1 MTTYHL
7 NVMTIRVAPC
17 AAPAIKPLALACA
30 LTLSFIS
37 SAAFAQ
43 EDSVPSVVISGA
55 RFPTDPALLPIGATV
70 ITAADIRRAGA
81 ADVNEAIRK
90 IGGVYGRQSLDASP
104 DFALDL
110 RGFGSNSSENIVV
123 MVDGVRLSENEL
135 ATAALSTIPVDSVER
150 IEITRGGSSVLYGEG
165 ATGGVIQIF
174 TKSGSRQGVHGSAL
188 ASAGQFH
195 ARDLRGN
202 LAVGAGAWSFD
213 GSLGNQDTD
222 NYRANSRFKQTNF
235 NGGAQYAYDNGRA
248 GIRVDSARQ
257 DSRFPGSLT
266 EAQFESNPRQASTP
280 HDFGSLDAD
289 RVTAFIEH
297 RIGATEF
304 AAELSHREK
313 IVKAEYE
320 VNTNTGPYYS
330 RLKYDSRQTQFSPR
344 VRNLSDLGGMR
355 NELVAGVDLI
365 RWNRKTTSDFS
376 AADASQDSK
385 GVYLRDELR
394 WDPAHN
400 GRIAAGARHEKFDK
414 DYVDPLG
421 MSTAPESSAQSQ
433 NAWDLQASFDIVPGV
448 GVHAKAG
455 QSYRMPNVDE
465 NSYRSSLTVL
475 QAQTSRDLEVGATFR
490 GVGHQVAVRAFRHDL
505 RNEIFYDPTINGF
518 GANTNLD
525 PTRREGVEIDGEA
538 QVASSW
544 RATAHVQHVN
554 ATFRE
559 GLNAGR
565 EMVLVPRNVVSA
577 RLAWVPGDG
586 QTGDVGAQ
594 WVSSQRFGND
604 FTNSCAARIPSYATV
619 DARYARRLGAWELAV
634 AGNNLTDRQYYS
646 NAFGCQSGIYPS
658 DGRQIKLSARYDF

>member
-1 MTTYHL
+1 MHTFHLNAMTT
-7 NVMTIRVAPC
+7 RVVPC
-17 AAPAIKPLALACA
+17 PAPAVKPLALACA
-30 LTLSFIS
+30 VSLSLIS
-37 SAAFAQ
+37 SAVFAQ
-43 EDSVPSVVISGA
+43 EDAMPSVVISGA

-90 IGGVYGRQSLDASP
+90 VGGVYGRQSLDASP

-165 ATGGVIQIF
+165 ATGGVIQVF
-174 TKSGSRQGVHGSAL
+174 TKTGARQGVHGSAL

-202 LAVGAGAWSFD
+202 LSAGAGGWSFD
-213 GSLGNQDTD
+213 GSVGHQDTD
-222 NYRANSRFKQTNF
+222 NYRANSRFKQNNF
-235 NGGAQYAYDNGRA
+235 NGGAQYAYGAGRI
-248 GIRVDSARQ
+248 GVRVDSARQ
-257 DSRFPGSLT
+257 DSRLPGSLT
-266 EAQFESNPRQASTP
+266 EAQFEANPRQASTP

-289 RVTAFIEH
+289 RVTAFVEH
-297 RIGATEF
+297 HIGGTEF

-313 IVKAEYE
+313 TVKASYE

-330 RLKYDSRQTQFSPR
+330 RSTYDSRQTQFSPR
-344 VRNLSDLGGMR
+344 VRNLSDFDGMR

-365 RWNRKTTSDFS
+365 RWNRKTTADYS
-376 AADASQDSK
+376 AADANQESK

-394 WDPAHN
+394 WDQAHN
-400 GRIAAGARHEKFDK
+400 GRIAAGARHEVFDK

-421 MSTAPESSAQSQ
+421 FSTAPESSSQAQ
-433 NAWDLQASFDIVPGV
+433 NAWDLQASYDVIPGI

-465 NSYRSSLTVL
+465 NSYRASTAVL
-475 QAQTSRDLEVGATFR
+475 KAQTSHDLELGATFT
-490 GVGHQVAVRAFRHDL
+490 GKGHKVAARLFRHEL
-505 RNEIFYDPTINGF
+505 HNEIFYDPTINGF

-525 PTRREGVEIDGEA
+525 PTRREGAEIDAEA
-538 QVASSW
+538 QVAAGW
-544 RATAHVQHVN
+544 RATAHYQHVN
-554 ATFRE
+554 ATFTA
-559 GLNAGR
+559 GPNAGR

-586 QTGDVGAQ
+586 QTADVGAQ

-604 FTNSCAARIPSYATV
+604 FANSCAARIPSYATL
-619 DARYARRLGAWELAV
+619 DARYARRIGPWELAV
-634 AGNNLTDRQYYS
+634 AGNNLGDRKYYS

-658 DGRQIKLSARYDF
+658 DGRQLKLSARYDF

>member
-1 MTTYHL
+1 M
-7 NVMTIRVAPC
+7 
-17 AAPAIKPLALACA
+17 KPLALACA
-30 LTLSFIS
+30 VSLSLIS

-43 EDSVPSVVISGA
+43 EETVPSVVISGA

-165 ATGGVIQIF
+165 ATGGVIQVF
-174 TKSGSRQGVHGSAL
+174 TKSGSRQGVHGSVL

-202 LAVGAGAWSFD
+202 LSVGAGAWSFD

-222 NYRANSRFKQTNF
+222 NYRANSRFRQTNF
-235 NGGAQYAYDNGRA
+235 NGGMQYAYDNGRV

-257 DSRFPGSLT
+257 DSRLPGSLT
-266 EAQFESNPRQASTP
+266 EAQFQADPRQASTP

-297 RIGATEF
+297 RIGSTEF

-313 IVKAEYE
+313 TVKAAYEYDY
-320 VNTNTGPYYS
+320 GIGKAYS
-330 RLKYDSRQTQFSPR
+330 RLQYDSRQTQFSPR
-344 VRNLSDLGGMR
+344 VRNLADIGGMR
-355 NELVAGVDLI
+355 NELVAGMDLI
-365 RWNRKTTSDFS
+365 RWTRKTTADYS
-376 AADASQDSK
+376 AAAASQDSK
-385 GVYLRDELR
+385 GVYVRDELR
-394 WDPAHN
+394 WDQAHN
-400 GRIAAGARHEKFDK
+400 GRIAAGARHEVFDK

-421 MSTAPESSAQSQ
+421 MSTAPESSSQSQ
-433 NAWDLQASFDIVPGV
+433 NAWDLQASYDIVPGF

-465 NSYRSSLTVL
+465 NSYRDSTTVL
-475 QAQTSRDLEVGATFR
+475 KAQASHDLELGATF
-490 GVGHQVAVRAFRHDL
+490 GDQLHQVAVRLFRHDL
-505 RNEIFYDPTINGF
+505 HNEIFYDPTINGY

-525 PTRREGVEIDGEA
+525 PTRRQGVEIDA
-538 QVASSW
+538 QARLASTW
-544 RATAHVQHVN
+544 RATAHLQHVN
-554 ATFRE
+554 ATFTE
-559 GLNAGR
+559 GPNAGR
-565 EMVLVPRNVVSA
+565 EMVLVPRNVLSA
-577 RLAWVPGDG
+577 RLAWAPGDG
-586 QTGDVGAQ
+586 QTADVGAQ
-594 WVSSQRFGND
+594 WASSQRFGND
-604 FTNSCAARIPSYATV
+604 FTNSCAARIPSYATL
-619 DARYARRLGAWELAV
+619 DARYARRIGPWELAV
-634 AGNNLTDRQYYS
+634 AGNNLADRHYYS

-658 DGRQIKLSARYDF
+658 DGRQLKLSARYDF

>member
-1 MTTYHL
+1 M
-7 NVMTIRVAPC
+7 
-17 AAPAIKPLALACA
+17 KPLALACA
-30 LTLSFIS
+30 VSLSLIS

-43 EDSVPSVVISGA
+43 EETVPSVVISGA

-90 IGGVYGRQSLDASP
+90 VGGVYGRQSLDASP

-135 ATAALSTIPVDSVER
+135 ATPALSTIPVDSVER

-174 TKSGSRQGVHGSAL
+174 TKSGSRQGVHGSVL
-188 ASAGQFH
+188 ASEGQFH

-213 GSLGNQDTD
+213 GSLGNQDSD

-235 NGGAQYAYDNGRA
+235 NGGAQYAYDNGRI

-257 DSRFPGSLT
+257 DSRLPGSLT
-266 EAQFESNPRQASTP
+266 EAQFDANPRQASTP

-297 RIGATEF
+297 RVNGIEF

-313 IVKAEYE
+313 TVKAAYEYDYG
-320 VNTNTGPYYS
+320 TGPFYS
-330 RLKYDSRQTQFSPR
+330 RLQYASRQTQFSPR
-344 VRNLSDLGGMR
+344 VRNLADIDGMR
-355 NELVAGVDLI
+355 NELVAGVDLV
-365 RWNRKTTSDFS
+365 RWSRKTTSDFS
-376 AADASQDSK
+376 LADASQDSK
-385 GVYLRDELR
+385 GIYLRDELR
-394 WDPAHN
+394 WDQAHN
-400 GRIAAGARHEKFDK
+400 GRIAAGVRHEVFDK
-414 DYVDPLG
+414 DYADPLG
-421 MSTAPESSAQSQ
+421 MSSAPENSSQSQ
-433 NAWDLQASFDIVPGV
+433 NAWDLQASYDIVPGI

-465 NSYRSSLTVL
+465 NSYRSSVSVL
-475 QAQTSRDLEVGATFR
+475 KAQTSHDLELGATFGGAR
-490 GVGHQVAVRAFRHDL
+490 HQVALRAFRHDL
-505 RNEIFYDPTINGF
+505 HDEIFYDPTINGY

-525 PTRREGVEIDGEA
+525 PTRREGVEIDAQA
-538 QVASSW
+538 QVAPGW
-544 RATAHVQHVN
+544 RASAHYQHVN
-554 ATFRE
+554 ATFTE
-559 GLNAGR
+559 GPNAGR
-565 EMVLVPRNVVSA
+565 EMVLVPRDVLSA

-586 QTGDVGAQ
+586 QTADVGAQ
-594 WVSSQRFGND
+594 WASSQRFGND
-604 FTNSCAARIPSYATV
+604 FSNSCAARIPSYATL
-619 DARYARRLGAWELAV
+619 DARYARRIGPWELAV
-634 AGNNLTDRQYYS
+634 AGNNLADRHYYS

-658 DGRQIKLSARYDF
+658 DGRQLKLSARYDF